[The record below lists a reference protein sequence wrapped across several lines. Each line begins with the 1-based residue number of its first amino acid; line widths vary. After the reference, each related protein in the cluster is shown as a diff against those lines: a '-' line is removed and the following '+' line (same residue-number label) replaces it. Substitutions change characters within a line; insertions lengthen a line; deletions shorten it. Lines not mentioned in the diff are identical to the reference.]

1 MTQPLKSLKNSIK
14 HWYLV
19 TIIGVVFILLG
30 IWVFQTPMASYLLL
44 ATLFSISFLTTGI
57 AEMAFALGNRQ
68 QLENWG
74 WYLASGAFSTLI
86 GILLLSNP
94 GLSMATLPLYVGF
107 GVLFRAIAGISF
119 ALSLKDTGTEY
130 QSLLWLSIGGVIL
143 AFLLIY
149 NPAFVGM
156 TLVSLTALVFILL
169 GIVAII
175 FSLKLKDIHKKVKEA
190 KVVIKDRLTTDD

>member
-1 MTQPLKSLKNSIK
+1 MSNPIKSLKNSIK

-19 TIIGVVFILLG
+19 TIIGAVFIILG

-44 ATLFSISFLTTGI
+44 ATIFSISFITTGV
-57 AEMAFALGNRQ
+57 AEIAFALGNRER
-68 QLENWG
+68 LENWG
-74 WYLASGAFSTLI
+74 WYLASGGFSTLI

-94 GLSMATLPLYVGF
+94 GLSMVTLPLYVGF

-149 NPAFVGM
+149 NPGFVGM
-156 TLVSLTALVFILL
+156 TLVTLTALVFILL

-175 FSLKLKDIHKKVKEA
+175 FSLKLKDVHKKVKEA
-190 KVVIKDRLTTDD
+190 KEAIKENLAD